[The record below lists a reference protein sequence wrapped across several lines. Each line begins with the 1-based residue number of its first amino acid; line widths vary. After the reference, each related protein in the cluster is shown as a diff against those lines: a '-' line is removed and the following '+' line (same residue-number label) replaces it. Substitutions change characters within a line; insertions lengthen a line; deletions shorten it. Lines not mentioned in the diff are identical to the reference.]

1 MNEKESAL
9 RTPTV
14 TGYTMDQCRKI
25 VDNAPARL
33 ALLDRRDT
41 DYPAMLE
48 IFKRYRY
55 ENHHTLS
62 MMAAAF
68 ALGHAIGTRD
78 ERAKR
83 RGAKVVPPD
92 QSAIDEAEN
101 ALSRAKIESE
111 VAEKIGRLD
120 SVGLSAILTT
130 MRAMAADKSNAE
142 AIEAGNAVLVAAGRK
157 PLNVEDVRRNATAA
171 RGA

>member
-1 MNEKESAL
+1 MS
-9 RTPTV
+9 TTTI
-14 TGYTMDQCRKI
+14 TGYTMEQCRKI
-25 VDNAPARL
+25 VNNAPARL
-33 ALLDRRDT
+33 ALLDQRDT
-41 DYPAMLE
+41 DYPALLE
-48 IFKRYRY
+48 IYRQSRY
-55 ENHHTLS
+55 EKHTELI
-62 MMAAAF
+62 MMSSAF
-68 ALGHAIGTRD
+68 SLGYAIGTRD

-111 VAEKIGRLD
+111 IAEKIGRLD
-120 SVGLSAILTT
+120 AVGLSATLAT
-130 MRAMAADKSNAE
+130 MKAMAAGKSNAE

-157 PLNVEDVRRNATAA
+157 PLNVEDVRRNAAAA